1 MLKRLGPFR
10 YVAAAVLAL
19 IVVALLLNRNTAGTP
34 EPAASSPGPESADK
48 SPDPAPRPVPSGEPA
63 KVIYKVDT
71 QDRVVFLTIDDGATR
86 RPDMIDILKRNGVKA
101 TFFLT
106 NSYVKQDPGFYQ
118 KLRDETG
125 SAIENHTE
133 SHPNLKGRSLDA
145 QRTEIGPVS
154 DTYATEFGARPTLFR
169 PPFGNFDDNTL
180 KAAGEAGIKWVVH
193 WGSEIINGKVQFSG
207 PHEFRPGSIVLMH
220 FRNTF
225 EQDVQ
230 AFVDQARA
238 NNLTPALLTDY
249 LK

>member
-1 MLKRLGPFR
+1 MLQRLGPFR
-10 YVAAAVLAL
+10 YVAIAVLAL

-34 EPAASSPGPESADK
+34 EPVASDAPPSTPDF
-48 SPDPAPRPVPSGEPA
+48 SPDPASRPVPGGEPA
-63 KVIYKVDT
+63 KVVYKVDT

-86 RPDMIDILKRNGVKA
+86 RPDMIDILRRSGVKA

-106 NSYVKQDPGFYQ
+106 NSYVKQDPGFY
-118 KLRDETG
+118 KGLRDATG

-133 SHPNLKGRSLDA
+133 SHPNLKGKSLED
-145 QRTEIGPVS
+145 QRAEIGPVS
-154 DTYATEFGARPTLFR
+154 DTYAREFGARPTLFR
-169 PPFGNFDDNTL
+169 PPFGNFDDTTL

-193 WGSEIINGKVQFSG
+193 WGSEISNGKVQFSG

-220 FRNTF
+220 FRTTF